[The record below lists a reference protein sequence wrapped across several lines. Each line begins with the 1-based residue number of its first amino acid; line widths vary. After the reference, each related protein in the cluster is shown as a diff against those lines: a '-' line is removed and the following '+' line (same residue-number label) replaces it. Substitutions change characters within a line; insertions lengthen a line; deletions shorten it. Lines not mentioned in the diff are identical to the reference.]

1 MGVISGFLIRI
12 AASPLGGRGSIMG
25 KAKGIEVQM
34 QTESYVG
41 ILLY

>member
-12 AASPLGGRGSIMG
+12 AASPLGGRGSI
-25 KAKGIEVQM
+25 KGIEMHM
-34 QTESYVG
+34 QTGSYVG